1 MDSPALITEYGK
13 RVLGDLLR
21 SSREA
26 AGWSLEDLSVEI
38 RNASGRKLSRTAV
51 SNLERGYSTPAWDT
65 LSILAAVGYV
75 KDSTGRKLTAHD
87 MFDIACEAIAY
98 HHGQVAIIPRGAEVM
113 GSEYKADA

>member
-87 MFDIACEAIAY
+87 MFDIACEATAY
-98 HHGQVAIIPRGAEVM
+98 HRGQVAIIPRGAEL
-113 GSEYKADA
+113 GGDYKADA